1 MKGCFERTARRR
13 RGFLAAKRVE
23 CRLASRRQE
32 QGILV
37 VGRGSKR
44 AGKLPVVAA
53 AVVADMVVAAS
64 VVEVGFVASDKGRK
78 PVAVEL
84 VVELAVELVVV
95 SLPFPSLPSL

>member
-23 CRLASRRQE
+23 YRLASRRRE

-44 AGKLPVVAA
+44 AGRLHVVVGVAA
-53 AVVADMVVAAS
+53 ADMVVAAS
-64 VVEVGFVASDKGRK
+64 VVEVDFVASDKGRK
-78 PVAVEL
+78 LVAA
-84 VVELAVELVVV
+84 ELAVELAVV